1 MLLYSLFLT
10 DDKGEVQELISLDVV
25 TSFGEKYS
33 ASIPESPVESGFNVS
48 DTINLSN
55 PTFSM
60 SGIISNSR
68 FLADGHLIE
77 FRNGEFVKVSEGGG
91 VAPIKSEYAAVQLR
105 ERLIKLH
112 VTKEVFGILEYTNP
126 ESAEK
131 SQVRSVYPCAM
142 ADLSFDKSD
151 ATDAIYPNMS
161 IKNIRI
167 AEVVYKDVKDAVPDL
182 IPLMKKHQDVG
193 VGSSSG
199 SADIPDTGEL
209 PDAAKVAS
217 DQKKLAKDL
226 TGQATEGLNFGGDPA
241 AHAGQKAAMAEQSAT
256 KIAIDKTTQ
265 DVLNGKVK
273 TDAVQQSIDKY
284 TRDILKYEGQ

>member
-25 TSFGEKYS
+25 TGFGEKYS

-77 FRNGEFVKVSEGGG
+77 FRNGEFVKVSEGGS

-112 VTKEVFGILEYTNP
+112 ITKEVFGILEYTNP
-126 ESAEK
+126 ESAAN
-131 SQVRSVYPCAM
+131 SQVRAIYPCAM
-142 ADLSFDKSD
+142 SDLGFDNSD

-193 VGSSSG
+193 VGSGSG
-199 SADIPDTGEL
+199 EAGIPNTEGL
-209 PDAAKVAS
+209 PDANQVAK
-217 DQKKLAKDL
+217 DQKNL
-226 TGQATEGLNFGGDPA
+226 TKMLVDQTKGDFNLGGDPE
-241 AHAGQKAAMAEQSAT
+241 AHAGLHQAQLEQGILKEVT
-256 KIAIDKTTQ
+256 KSITTDVLAGKVDTNKVQDEIDKR
-265 DVLNGKVK
+265 VK
-273 TDAVQQSIDKY
+273 DRLRA
-284 TRDILKYEGQ
+284 LE